1 MRLKHLLQRKM
12 LMEMV
17 MPVTVMATTSQ
28 MIKVISLMTTRMI
41 PDMELMWL
49 GLSVQSEIMVKV
61 LVVLQEEIKLV
72 I

>member
-1 MRLKHLLQRKM
+1 
-12 LMEMV
+12 MEMV